1 MARDP
6 AASWMQSVL
15 SVPRSVWAQR
25 GTPETQRMRAVV
37 MTTPPRGPRGLRI
50 MWGSPEGAIP
60 AKSGYPAPA
69 ATPSP
74 ASAWALADN
83 SGKRQCPSAPTW
95 PERNAEGVLGPELW
109 GCYS

>member
-1 MARDP
+1 
-6 AASWMQSVL
+6 
-15 SVPRSVWAQR
+15 
-25 GTPETQRMRAVV
+25 MRAVV

-60 AKSGYPAPA
+60 ARSGYPAPA

-83 SGKRQCPSAPTW
+83 SGKRQSVLRRRPGLKETLKGCWGQSC
-95 PERNAEGVLGPELW
+95 GVAIADSYQQAAGPGRRDWRVSWEPQLQPEL
-109 GCYS
+109 